1 MDTLRDKIADAL
13 AGAVSQD
20 DRYLEHADAVL
31 RVLAEHGDTQ
41 QVEEELV
48 SSGALVLPRGDRI
61 NAVMT
66 VVAPLIG
73 YYRSVAEHWLKRAER
88 AEADLAAARMQVRV
102 RDARLDQVRATVK
115 RMHINDG
122 DRDVVT
128 FWVRQL
134 LDVLDAPARPAG
146 HDESG
151 Q

>member
-31 RVLAEHGDTQ
+31 RVLAEHGGVKNLREQ
-41 QVEEELV
+41 ISLMVW
-48 SSGALVLPRGDRI
+48 
-61 NAVMT
+61 
-66 VVAPLIG
+66 
-73 YYRSVAEHWLKRAER
+73 RSANKRAER
-88 AEADLAAARMQVRV
+88 AEADLAAAQMALRV
-102 RDARLDQVRATVK
+102 ARHRLDRVRATVK

-122 DRDVVT
+122 DCDVVT

-146 HDESG
+146 HDEAG